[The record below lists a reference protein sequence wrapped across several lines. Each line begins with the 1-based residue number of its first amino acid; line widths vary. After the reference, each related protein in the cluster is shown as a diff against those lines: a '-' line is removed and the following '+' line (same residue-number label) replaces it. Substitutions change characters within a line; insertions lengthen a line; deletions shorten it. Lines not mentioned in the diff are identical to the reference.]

1 MRRAFARGSK
11 GEGFSSSG
19 GSLKLSSGQAKAI
32 VRSLEFR
39 EGLVTAVAR
48 DFKTKDV
55 LMVANMNRQA
65 VLKTLTTGSMYYW
78 SRSRRKLWLKGEQS
92 KHYQFVR
99 DVFVDCDGDALVFD
113 VEQIGGACHDGYQSC
128 FYRKVRGGKLARVLK
143 KAFSPKE
150 VYK

>member
-1 MRRAFARGSK
+1 
-11 GEGFSSSG
+11 
-19 GSLKLSSGQAKAI
+19 LSSGQAKAI

>member
-1 MRRAFARGSK
+1 MRGAFARGSK